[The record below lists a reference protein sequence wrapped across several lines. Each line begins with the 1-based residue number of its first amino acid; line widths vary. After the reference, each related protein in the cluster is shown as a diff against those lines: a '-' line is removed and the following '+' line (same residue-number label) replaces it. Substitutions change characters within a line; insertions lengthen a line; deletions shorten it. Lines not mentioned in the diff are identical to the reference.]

1 MTEPG
6 NPNPSK
12 PAATCGCSPETRAI
26 ILDTAERLF
35 GENGVEGTSVRDIT
49 RAAGVN
55 LGAINYHFG
64 TKDALVMAVFV
75 RRLEPLSQERMRL
88 LDGLEQKACGQPLAL
103 EDVLRAF
110 FDPIIQSEENG
121 ELARTSLA
129 RLISRCF
136 QEPNPE
142 LKALLKR
149 HFEHVCTRFDNAIL
163 RTVPELT
170 PAEVFWRINFLIG
183 ALNHALDM
191 WARFEWIPIMG
202 LDHKPERPS
211 REALID
217 QLIAFTAGGI
227 RARSLWNAKQEPT
240 S

>member
-1 MTEPG
+1 MTDPEAT
-6 NPNPSK
+6 SK
-12 PAATCGCSPETRAI
+12 PAATCGCSPETRAA

-75 RRLEPLSQERMRL
+75 RRLEPLNQERIRGLDL
-88 LDGLEQKACGQPLAL
+88 LEERAGSGPLNLE
-103 EDVLRAF
+103 EVLSAF
-110 FDPIIQSEENG
+110 FAPIIQEEQG
-121 ELARTSLA
+121 ADFSIIHIL

-142 LKALLKR
+142 LNVLLKR
-149 HFEHVCTRFDNAIL
+149 HFEHVCSRFDNAIL
-163 RTVPELT
+163 RAVPELT
-170 PAEVFWRINFLIG
+170 RGEVFWRINFLVG
-183 ALNHALDM
+183 ALHHAMDM
-191 WARFEWIPIMG
+191 WARFDWMPILG
-202 LDHKPERPS
+202 LGDEPKLVRPS
-211 REALID
+211 REELIA
-217 QLIAFTAGGI
+217 QLIAFSAGGI
-227 RARSLWNAKQEPT
+227 RARSLWTKKQPT